1 MTTKLHSLPTQLAA
15 LQGMC
20 IRKAAVRGMILA
32 QVDES
37 HMYHDECKEVL
48 RYILDTIDRKGEP
61 PVFELLKEN
70 PKLSK
75 ETREMLRA
83 NLKTKV
89 DVPVNRGAAQD
100 LVDQLNHFRQLRI
113 FYGMC
118 MDGMELLRKKSLEV
132 NDMTSLAETALAQLR
147 VNKALKDQ
155 IIHFDEASMQEVV
168 KDILWGEDTDNYIPT
183 GWECF
188 DAVNGG
194 FPLEALVV
202 LGGAS
207 GAGKSHMVA
216 QLAKTQAMA
225 GYKVAVVPLEMSRT
239 EFTIRTLANIA
250 GIDSL
255 KMSRKTLTQ
264 EEKELI
270 WKKFRRYQR
279 RVERTGGRLT
289 FYNPSSDVTIEET
302 LAALHA
308 YDPDIIYID
317 YIGLLKGAAS
327 EDQWRQLGNIARAA
341 KVYAGNHK
349 KVVVLAAQV
358 DEEGRIRYSQTIK
371 EHATLAFTFA
381 ATKETRE
388 QHILNIN
395 MLKGRNQQLID
406 FRLHIDYSTSTLK
419 DPPASSM
426 DSSSSSSPSSRT
438 NNPGKPA
445 AKKPAAK
452 REKELAIELD

>member
-207 GAGKSHMVA
+207 GAGKCVHPSTLVT
-216 QLAKTQAMA
+216 LDI
-225 GYKVAVVPLEMSRT
+225 VELRT
-239 EFTIRTLANIA
+239 ESGFYRIP
-250 GIDSL
+250 GIYD
-255 KMSRKTLTQ
+255 
-264 EEKELI
+264 
-270 WKKFRRYQR
+270 
-279 RVERTGGRLT
+279 VRLT
-289 FYNPSSDVTIEET
+289 DGSSVNV
-302 LAALHA
+302 
-308 YDPDIIYID
+308 
-317 YIGLLKGAAS
+317 
-327 EDQWRQLGNIARAA
+327 R
-341 KVYAGNHK
+341 
-349 KVVVLAAQV
+349 
-358 DEEGRIRYSQTIK
+358 RIV
-371 EHATLAFTFA
+371 A
-381 ATKETRE
+381 
-388 QHILNIN
+388 
-395 MLKGRNQQLID
+395 
-406 FRLHIDYSTSTLK
+406 
-419 DPPASSM
+419 
-426 DSSSSSSPSSRT
+426 DSSQDWDIDERSIAQFVVAS
-438 NNPGKPA
+438 
-445 AKKPAAK
+445 
-452 REKELAIELD
+452 

>member
-1 MTTKLHSLPTQLAA
+1 
-15 LQGMC
+15 
-20 IRKAAVRGMILA
+20 
-32 QVDES
+32 
-37 HMYHDECKEVL
+37 
-48 RYILDTIDRKGEP
+48 
-61 PVFELLKEN
+61 
-70 PKLSK
+70 
-75 ETREMLRA
+75 
-83 NLKTKV
+83 
-89 DVPVNRGAAQD
+89 
-100 LVDQLNHFRQLRI
+100 
-113 FYGMC
+113 
-118 MDGMELLRKKSLEV
+118 
-132 NDMTSLAETALAQLR
+132 
-147 VNKALKDQ
+147 
-155 IIHFDEASMQEVV
+155 
-168 KDILWGEDTDNYIPT
+168 
-183 GWECF
+183 
-188 DAVNGG
+188 
-194 FPLEALVV
+194 
-202 LGGAS
+202 
-207 GAGKSHMVA
+207 MVA

-255 KMSRKTLTQ
+255 KMSRKTLNQ

-279 RVERTGGRLT
+279 RVERAGGRLT

-308 YDPDIIYID
+308 YNPDIIYID

-438 NNPGKPA
+438 NNPGKPS
-445 AKKPAAK
+445 AKKPAPK

>member
-1 MTTKLHSLPTQLAA
+1 MRVVAANFATVTIEEIWNTLAPRCPDVQLKVWADPDENGKPKAHAADQDDVLIPVISYDTKAGAFVPSICTSVQKV
-15 LQGMC
+15 
-20 IRKAAVRGMILA
+20 RKACVRIELDYGDPLLA
-32 QVDES
+32 SPE
-37 HMYHDECKEVL
+37 HHHL
-48 RYILDTIDRKGEP
+48 
-61 PVFELLKEN
+61 VFSRGWTASSELA
-70 PKLSK
+70 P
-75 ETREMLRA
+75 
-83 NLKTKV
+83 
-89 DVPVNRGAAQD
+89 G
-100 LVDQLNHFRQLRI
+100 DQLITMVGLVR
-113 FYGMC
+113 
-118 MDGMELLRKKSLEV
+118 V
-132 NDMTSLAETALAQLR
+132 TSVSPE
-147 VNKALKDQ
+147 
-155 IIHFDEASMQEVV
+155 FDEGFMYDLTVEGTHAYLANGVV
-168 KDILWGEDTDNYIPT
+168 THN
-183 GWECF
+183 
-188 DAVNGG
+188 
-194 FPLEALVV
+194 
-202 LGGAS
+202 
-207 GAGKSHMVA
+207 SHMVA